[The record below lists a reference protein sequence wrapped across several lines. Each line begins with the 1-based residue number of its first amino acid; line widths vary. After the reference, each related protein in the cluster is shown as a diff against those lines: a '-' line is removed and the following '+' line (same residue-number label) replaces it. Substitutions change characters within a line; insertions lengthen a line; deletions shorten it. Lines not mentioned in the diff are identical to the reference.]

1 MAYLKVILVLTIIA
15 VVSLEQTEARPRAF
29 HVGNHIMKRNRHHEE
44 TEKHDITGNKTGR
57 RWRQAR
63 KHNRR
68 HQNRNLL
75 RSLLEV
81 LEDDYENEAVAEEEY
96 DYESPVIEIRFKRN
110 TAESAETLS
119 LSQNSL
125 LMGSLLRN

>member
-1 MAYLKVILVLTIIA
+1 MISRGTKLG
-15 VVSLEQTEARPRAF
+15 EGGARP
-29 HVGNHIMKRNRHHEE
+29 GN
-44 TEKHDITGNKTGR
+44 ITGE
-57 RWRQAR
+57 
-63 KHNRR
+63 
-68 HQNRNLL
+68 NRNLL

-81 LEDDYENEAVAEEEY
+81 LEDDYENEAEAEEEY